1 MPEIVLAPSHAV
13 PSRGPRSANQP
24 TRREAPHTRA
34 VSGSDAD
41 NALLAQVVAAAQGS
55 ATEARSDQAALR
67 YLESSRLLV
76 PPPAPLD
83 PGEQAKLTQ
92 ELADVVAQVITTVLD
107 GLGLSDADW
116 ERGRNLAM
124 EAVMAVTQEGWVPL

>member
-1 MPEIVLAPSHAV
+1 
-13 PSRGPRSANQP
+13 
-24 TRREAPHTRA
+24 

-41 NALLAQVVAAAQGS
+41 NALLAQVVAAAQDHG
-55 ATEARSDQAALR
+55 TEARSDQAALR

-76 PPPAPLD
+76 PSPAPLD
-83 PGEQAKLTQ
+83 PADQHKLTQ
-92 ELADVVAQVITTVLD
+92 ELADLVAEVITSVLD

-124 EAVMAVTQEGWVPL
+124 DALTAVTQEGWAPL

>member
-1 MPEIVLAPSHAV
+1 
-13 PSRGPRSANQP
+13 
-24 TRREAPHTRA
+24 
-34 VSGSDAD
+34 
-41 NALLAQVVAAAQGS
+41 
-55 ATEARSDQAALR
+55 
-67 YLESSRLLV
+67 V

-107 GLGLSDADW
+107 GLGLSNADW

-124 EAVMAVTQEGWVPL
+124 EAVMAVTQEGWSPL